1 MPFKR
6 ADLFRGSPHNTKP
19 IVTRVS
25 PGINGNDPY
34 WLSGFVNKRTAVTI
48 IGTAAEV
55 EFNDGVSFALQSTTS
70 VKFPRSINQEYLMN
84 PVGISDF
91 DADRDT

>member
-6 ADLFRGSPHNTKP
+6 ADLFRGSPHK
-19 IVTRVS
+19 RVIIGFCVPPS
-25 PGINGNDPY
+25 INGNDPY
-34 WLSGFVNKRTAVTI
+34 WLSGFFNKTILVTS

-70 VKFPRSINQEYLMN
+70 VKFPRSIKQEYLMN
-84 PVGISDF
+84 PVGIPDF